1 MPISNTVKEFR
12 EAVLQKGGPQ
22 IASFY
27 KMLLTVGDS
36 TLVCYPQSVVLPGRS
51 FSFFE
56 HDIWGP
62 VRRVPY
68 KRLYT
73 VCNVTFII
81 YQDWSER
88 VFLENWM
95 NKIVVSNPYKS
106 ITPRD
111 TEGSTPPTLSLPNS
125 SGYPDASFGNGVF
138 DEWID
143 YSSAGTVTIDFLNAQ
158 DKTKTNLSIEMYEAF
173 PSTISQVSMG
183 SDATGYPSFTVGFQ
197 FRSYA
202 VYGGNGGI
210 P

>member
-12 EAVLQKGGPQ
+12 EGVLAKGGPQ

-27 KMLLTVGDS
+27 KMLLSVGDES
-36 TLVCYPQSVVLPGRS
+36 LVCYPQSVVLPGRS

-88 VFLENWM
+88 LFLENWM
-95 NKIVVSNPYKS
+95 NKVVVTNPNRS
-106 ITPRD
+106 IIAADD
-111 TEGSTPPTLSLPNS
+111 TQSTPGIVTNPFGGFGG
-125 SGYPDASFGNGVF
+125 GYPNANFGSY
-138 DEWID
+138 DEWIN
-143 YSSAGTVTIDFLNAQ
+143 YSSVGTVTIDFLNAQ
-158 DKTKTNLSIEMYEAF
+158 DRNVKNLSIDMYEAF

-197 FRSYA
+197 FRSYT
-202 VYGGNGGI
+202 VYK
-210 P
+210 